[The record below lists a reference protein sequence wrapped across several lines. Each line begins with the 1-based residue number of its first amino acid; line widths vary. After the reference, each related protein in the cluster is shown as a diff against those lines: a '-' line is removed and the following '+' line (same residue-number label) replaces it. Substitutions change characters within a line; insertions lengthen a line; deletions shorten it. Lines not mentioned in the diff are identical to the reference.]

1 MPNDD
6 EQRDID
12 QGDSGKSDE
21 ADEAEE
27 TLEPRPAQRS
37 GKGGG

>member
-6 EQRDID
+6 EQKDLG
-12 QGDSGKSDE
+12 QEDSGNSDE

-27 TLEPRPAQRS
+27 DLAARPAQRS
-37 GKGGG
+37 GKTGG

>member
-6 EQRDID
+6 EQKDLG
-12 QGDSGKSDE
+12 QEDSGNSDE
-21 ADEAEE
+21 AEDAAEK
-27 TLEPRPAQRS
+27 LEPRSPQRS

>member
-6 EQRDID
+6 EQKHLE
-12 QGDSGKSDE
+12 QEDSGDSDE
-21 ADEAEE
+21 ADETEE
-27 TLEPRPAQRS
+27 TLEQRPPQRS